1 MTMLLSLENQTQED
15 RLMGTKPRPRPRS
28 LSQKLRQIRI
38 DLALSQAEIIQR
50 LGFEDSLHVGR
61 ISEYEQGLR
70 EPSLLVLLAYARLA
84 RVHLE
89 DLVDDEI
96 DLPARLPDRV
106 SRRRSRRNDGFYPG

>member
-1 MTMLLSLENQTQED
+1 
-15 RLMGTKPRPRPRS
+15 MGTKLRPRPGN

-38 DLALSQAEIIQR
+38 DLALSQVEIIRR

-61 ISEYEQGLR
+61 ILEYEQGLR

-96 DLPARLPDRV
+96 DLPVRLPNRV
-106 SRRRSRRNDGFYPG
+106 FYRRPGQRLLER

>member
-1 MTMLLSLENQTQED
+1 
-15 RLMGTKPRPRPRS
+15 MGTKLRPRPGN

-38 DLALSQAEIIQR
+38 DLALSQVEIVRR

-96 DLPARLPDRV
+96 DLPVRLPNRAFY
-106 SRRRSRRNDGFYPG
+106 RRSRRNDGFYPG

>member
-1 MTMLLSLENQTQED
+1 
-15 RLMGTKPRPRPRS
+15 MGKKLRPQPGN

-38 DLALSQAEIIQR
+38 DLALSQVEIVRR
-50 LGFEDSLHVGR
+50 LGFEDSLPVGR

-89 DLVDDEI
+89 ALVDDEM
-96 DLPARLPDRV
+96 DLPVRLPNREFY
-106 SRRRSRRNDGFYPG
+106 RRPGHRLLES

>member
-1 MTMLLSLENQTQED
+1 
-15 RLMGTKPRPRPRS
+15 MGTKVRPYPRN

-38 DLALSQAEIIQR
+38 DLALSQMEIVRR
-50 LGFEDSLHVGR
+50 LGFGDSLHVGR

-89 DLVDDEI
+89 DLVDDNI
-96 DLPARLPDRV
+96 DLPARLPNSV
-106 SRRRSRRNDGFYPG
+106 FYRRSRRNDRLIGSLES

>member
-1 MTMLLSLENQTQED
+1 
-15 RLMGTKPRPRPRS
+15 MGTKLRPQPRN
-28 LSQKLRQIRI
+28 LNQKLRQIRI
-38 DLALSQAEIIQR
+38 DLALSQVEIIRR

-96 DLPARLPDRV
+96 DLPVRLPNRV
-106 SRRRSRRNDGFYPG
+106 FYRRSRRNEGFYPG